1 MSPRSQPSHAWG
13 HGELLTLSFL
23 PPPRSPA
30 PGQTVD
36 CAPTPPPPY
45 SNYKEAHAKV
55 ALTETRARAGVAAQ
69 VRLRLGTRAPLGAL
83 VVPVP
88 AAPLRSSSLLW
99 PGEAWKMA

>member
-36 CAPTPPPPY
+36 CAPTPPPRPR
-45 SNYKEAHAKV
+45 
-55 ALTETRARAGVAAQ
+55 TQITRKHMRKW
-69 VRLRLGTRAPLGAL
+69 L
-83 VVPVP
+83 
-88 AAPLRSSSLLW
+88 
-99 PGEAWKMA
+99 

>member
-1 MSPRSQPSHAWG
+1 M
-13 HGELLTLSFL
+13 
-23 PPPRSPA
+23 
-30 PGQTVD
+30 
-36 CAPTPPPPY
+36 
-45 SNYKEAHAKV
+45 

-69 VRLRLGTRAPLGAL
+69 EVRLRLGTRAPLGAL